1 MRMPEHAR
9 PGTPA
14 EALERYVATLRRR
27 WVLTVAIVLVAAL
40 AALAVSM
47 QRPTSYTA
55 TAKVLLGQQRQ
66 VDALL
71 GSGDYSSDPE
81 RELNTSVQLITLE
94 PIADGVRAQ
103 LGLHEPAAALVGR
116 VTTAIDRNSNIVSI
130 SVRDADAARAA
141 TLANAFAA
149 AYRDYRGESARAGV
163 QDAIASAEA
172 RLREVQGER
181 ERSALRDELTRLEVA
196 EAFQT
201 GGVQVVHEATAASAV
216 RRPRPLTS
224 AVLGGFVGI
233 VLAALTIVLLART
246 DRRVSGDGDL
256 EDLTGGPVVAHI
268 PRSRSGAAD
277 ALVTLALALAHGR
290 VGRAQASVLL
300 LTSAGPDEG
309 TPEVAVG
316 LARAL
321 GAIGKHAMV
330 IEADLRTPA
339 FAANLGLPDTGGLAA
354 VLAGAATLEDELVDL
369 GTGAIALPAGAAA
382 ELPQALLAGE
392 RMSATV
398 EEACGCADVVLIAG
412 APVGRVGDSAVLAG
426 LVDEVLL
433 VARVDV
439 SRLEELRLAVRALA
453 DAGIPP
459 AGVVSTVRPS
469 RRPFA
474 AMAAARRRRSL
485 PARDAAAATT
495 ATSEVTVG

>member
-1 MRMPEHAR
+1 MLVPEHAR

-14 EALERYVATLRRR
+14 ESLERYVATLRRR
-27 WVLTVAIVLVAAL
+27 WLLTAAIVLVAAL

-71 GSGDYSSDPE
+71 GTSDYSSDPE

-94 PIADGVRAQ
+94 PIAEDVRAS
-103 LGLHEPAAALVGR
+103 LGLHEPAAALVGQ

-130 SVRDADAARAA
+130 SVRDGDAARAA
-141 TLANAFAA
+141 TLANAFAD
-149 AYRDYRGESARAGV
+149 AYRDYRGDSARAAV
-163 QDAIASAEA
+163 QEAIASAEA
-172 RLREVQGER
+172 RLRQVPAGSER
-181 ERSALRDELTRLEVA
+181 DALRDELTRLEVA

-201 GGVQVVHEATAASAV
+201 GGVQVVHEATAESAV

-224 AVLGGFVGI
+224 AIVGGFVGA
-233 VLAALTIVLLART
+233 VLAALMIIVLART
-246 DRRVSGDGDL
+246 DRRVGGDRDL
-256 EDLTGGPVVAHI
+256 EDLTSSPVVAHV
-268 PRSRSGAAD
+268 PRSRRGAAD
-277 ALVTLALALAHGR
+277 ALVTLALALIHGR

-321 GAIGKHAMV
+321 GAIGTHAIV

-339 FAANLGLPDTGGLAA
+339 FAAILGLPGTGGLAA
-354 VLAGAATLEDELVDL
+354 VLAGTARLEDELVDV
-369 GTGAIALPAGAAA
+369 GKAAAALPAGPPA
-382 ELPQALLAGE
+382 ELPQALLASE
-392 RMSATV
+392 PMSAIV
-398 EEACGCADVVLIAG
+398 EEACGCADVVLLAG

-439 SRLEELRLAVRALA
+439 SRLEELRQAVRALT

-459 AGVVSTVRPS
+459 AGVVSTVRPA
-469 RRPFA
+469 RRPLA
-474 AMAAARRRRSL
+474 AIFAARRRRRL
-485 PARDAAAATT
+485 PAREAASATT